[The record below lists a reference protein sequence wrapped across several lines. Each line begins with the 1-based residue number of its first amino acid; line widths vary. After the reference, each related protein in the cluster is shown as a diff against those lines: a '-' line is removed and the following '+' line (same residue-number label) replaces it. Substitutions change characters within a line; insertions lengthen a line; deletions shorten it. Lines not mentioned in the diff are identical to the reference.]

1 MAPEVRKVSIHA
13 SPQRQGERHKS
24 NQGYESGRS
33 FNPRLTSAARRTTGD
48 THRLSLTR
56 TFQST
61 PHLSGKAN
69 RFRQARHIAEN
80 LFQST
85 PHLSGKANSFSLVT
99 SRMNQTFQSTPHLS
113 GKANKIYL

>member
-13 SPQRQGERHKS
+13 SPQPQGERHKS

-61 PHLSGKAN
+61 PPLSGKAN

-85 PHLSGKANSFSLVT
+85 PHLSGKANAHTIAPFYED
-99 SRMNQTFQSTPHLS
+99 NQFQSTPHLS
-113 GKANKIYL
+113 GK